1 MAGGFIL
8 VPQRSGDLGRRLA
21 LAFRDLL
28 QLGVGPVVVIGSD
41 VPSLPTSVLAQA
53 LSSFEDPRLDGVIGP
68 SEDGG
73 YYLIGLRKPCPELFR
88 SIAWSTSRVF
98 EQTMLRAR
106 AQRLRIRVLPR
117 GWDVDTPDDL
127 QRLRRW
133 LGAQRRTNL
142 PHTRRFFEKV
152 ASAARS
158 ASALGAVSRA
168 R

>member
-8 VPQRSGDLGRRLA
+8 VPQRPGDLGRRLA

-28 QLGVGPVVVIGSD
+28 QLGLGPVVVIGSD
-41 VPSLPTSVLAQA
+41 VPSLPTSVLRQA
-53 LSSFEDPRLDGVIGP
+53 LSSCEDCRLDGVIGP

-106 AQRLRIRVLPR
+106 TQRLRIKVLPR

-133 LGAQRRTNL
+133 LRARRPTNL
-142 PHTRRFFEKV
+142 PHTRRCV
-152 ASAARS
+152 DSLS
-158 ASALGAVSRA
+158 SL
-168 R
+168 